1 MQTMDEVK
9 NRIQRRVLEQID
21 LERDVSDA
29 EVMNLIREEI
39 IREGAVT
46 PLPLAERKTLGSSIF
61 NSLRKLDVLQELLE
75 AEEVTEVLIN
85 GADAIFVE
93 RFGRLERTD
102 RHFSSEE
109 KLYDVIQQIVAKNNR
124 IVNETTPIV
133 DTRLEDGSRVNI
145 VLPPASI
152 DHCIVTIRRFPKEP
166 INMRRLLEY
175 GSLSV
180 EMAAFL
186 KDLIVAGYNM
196 FVSGGTGSGKTTF
209 LNALTEFVPSGERV
223 ITIEDSAELQPIGI
237 ENLVRLEARD
247 ANLEGKLRISIRDLV
262 KSALRMRPDR
272 IIVGECRGEEALEVL
287 QAANTGHDGS
297 LSTGHAN
304 SCRDMISR
312 LETMVLMGMELP
324 IAAIRAQIAS
334 GIEIF
339 VHLGRLN
346 DRSRKVLEI
355 AEVVGI
361 EDGEVKL
368 RTLYAYRS
376 KRDANG
382 KEIGTWKKENDI
394 LNDRKLIMAGI
405 REEKLSP

>member
-1 MQTMDEVK
+1 MDAVK
-9 NRIQRRVLEQID
+9 ERIQKRVLDQID
-21 LERDVSDA
+21 LERDVSDE
-29 EVMNLIREEI
+29 EVMGLIREEI
-39 IREGAVT
+39 IREGADM
-46 PLPLAERKTLGSSIF
+46 PLSLAERKRLGSSIF

-102 RHFSSEE
+102 RRFSSEE
-109 KLYDVIQQIVAKNNR
+109 KLYDVIQQIVARNNR

-152 DHCIVTIRRFPKEP
+152 DHCIVTIRRFPKDP
-166 INMRRLLEY
+166 INMRRLLSL
-175 GSLSV
+175 GSLSE
-180 EMAAFL
+180 EMADFL
-186 KDLIVAGYNM
+186 KDLVAAGYNM

-209 LNALTEFVPSGERV
+209 LNALTEFVPPGERV

-355 AEVVGI
+355 AEVTGVT
-361 EDGEVKL
+361 DGEVKL
-368 RTLYAYRS
+368 RTLYVYQS

-382 KEIGTWKKENDI
+382 KEIGIWKKENDI

-405 REEKLSP
+405 RKENSPS